1 MNIYFLELKN
11 IWKSMLKWTITLGVI
26 TFLMLAFFPSMQSES
41 MQQLAGA
48 KMEGISPELL
58 AALGLS
64 RLMDFT
70 VITNFFGY
78 VLQYITLAIMVFAAQ
93 LAVSSLS
100 KEEAEG
106 TIEFLYSKPVTRSA
120 IFLQKALAGMTS
132 FLSLLVILAIVTVIG
147 YVSFSEY
154 SLGESMHEVF
164 ILYGAILYTG
174 LIFMSVGI
182 LISSMTRSSKGS
194 SGAAIAIVFIT
205 FVLGITG
212 AINEQLSFLSYL
224 SPMDWIKAQKLMSEG
239 ILAREWLIGISTIVV
254 SFLAALEIYKKK
266 DLHA

>member
-11 IWKSMLKWTITLGVI
+11 IWKSMLKWAITLSFI
-26 TFLMLAFFPSMQSES
+26 TFLMLAFFPSMKSES

-64 RLMDFT
+64 QLMDFT
-70 VITNFFGY
+70 IITNFFGY
-78 VLQYITLAIMVFAAQ
+78 VLQYLALAIMVYSAQ
-93 LAVSSLS
+93 MAVSSLS

-120 IFLQKALAGMTS
+120 IFFQKALASMTS
-132 FLSLLVILAIVTVIG
+132 FVILLLILAVVTIIG

-164 ILYGAILYTG
+164 LLYGAILFTG

-182 LISSMTRSSKGS
+182 LISSLTRSSKGS
-194 SGAAIAIVFIT
+194 SGAAIAIVFFT

-212 AINEQLSFLSYL
+212 VVKEQLSFLSYL
-224 SPMDWIKAQKLMSEG
+224 SPMDWIKAQKLMTEG
-239 ILAREWLIGISTIVV
+239 ILAREWLIGISTIIL
-254 SFLAALEIYKKK
+254 SILAAHEIYKNK